1 MFNIVQTEN
10 QIQSS
15 LVPGVGGPPVSHDNW
30 RELAEKAAKEQDPEK
45 LMVLVQELNG
55 VLSKREAA
63 TQQHRNSKARLD
75 SGRNSIVQNYT

>member
-1 MFNIVQTEN
+1 
-10 QIQSS
+10 
-15 LVPGVGGPPVSHDNW
+15 VSQDNW

-63 TQQHRNSKARLD
+63 AQQYRNSKA
-75 SGRNSIVQNYT
+75 